1 MIFSNDKVYDTMKWV
16 VTVVLPALATLIL
29 AIGQIWGFTTW
40 TVPIAATVVAVE
52 AFLAACLGVGSIKY
66 KLLNAPDAELVKED
80 EPEG

>member
-1 MIFSNDKVYDTMKWV
+1 MDEIKQSEMVHRYDHFPKS
-16 VTVVLPALATLIL
+16 LATLIL

-66 KLLNAPDAELVKED
+66 KLLNAPDAELAKED

>member
-1 MIFSNDKVYDTMKWV
+1 MIFSNDRTYEIVKWV

-29 AIGQIWGFTTW
+29 AIGQIWGWTTI

-52 AFLAACLGVGSIKY
+52 AFLAACLGVGSKKY
-66 KLLNAPDAELVKED
+66 KLLNTPDADESD